1 MIRGYPIVG
10 PWYSTGKGVRRPS
23 VLFQNAGSGRSEP
36 WRAALVEDLGR
47 PRARDVGV
55 RTSVLHFSGR
65 IGAAAASTGQMT
77 RRILLVLF
85 LGQAGCTDDDDDGLA
100 GATTGASGSMTSPG
114 GESSGEASGQDS
126 GASTGAGGSTSG
138 ADATD
143 AASTDLTSV
152 DGSSSDGPAPTGD
165 LWVDETGAVIG
176 LYELLIFGSATEV
189 LVQLDADITWVV
201 SFDHLSLGPVL
212 NFGNFFY
219 ESTDCT
225 GPGLIA
231 STPGGDVEGLVIGAH
246 DVDDELFTFVV
257 PDGLEVSE
265 GEFG

>member
-1 MIRGYPIVG
+1 M
-10 PWYSTGKGVRRPS
+10 
-23 VLFQNAGSGRSEP
+23 
-36 WRAALVEDLGR
+36 
-47 PRARDVGV
+47 
-55 RTSVLHFSGR
+55 
-65 IGAAAASTGQMT
+65 
-77 RRILLVLF
+77 VLF

-201 SFDHLSLGPVL
+201 SFDHLSLGAVL

-265 GEFG
+265 GEFGSWVDDDLGGCLNFDIGIYPNNAPTTFYRQEDLQAISPPPFVGELTLEHH